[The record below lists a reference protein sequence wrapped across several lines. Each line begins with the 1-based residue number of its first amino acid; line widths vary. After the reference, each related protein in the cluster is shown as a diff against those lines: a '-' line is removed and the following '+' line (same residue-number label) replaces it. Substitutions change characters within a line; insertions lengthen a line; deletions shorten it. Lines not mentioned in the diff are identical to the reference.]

1 MEWEVEVL
9 KELVRLDT
17 DATLRK
23 NYDKAVEMISS
34 YAEQLGMEVSVVGD
48 EVPNVVAKLDVGAEK
63 DLALV
68 SHYDVVPA
76 KGPWK
81 LGDRGLDPFEPTLID
96 GKLYGRGA
104 ADDKSAIAASLGA
117 IRDLR
122 GEKLRYNPLL
132 IVVGDEEVG
141 GTGIREVV
149 EKRGI
154 TGDAAVILDASIE
167 YLSVGASG
175 VVGGWIKVKGKGG
188 HAGYPHV
195 TKNPIYGLA
204 KLIEE
209 LEKFAS
215 FRSLKLSDLP
225 SPPGSPIKRVWGRF
239 TVTMLRAGQKHNAI
253 PEEASA
259 GFDMRL
265 IPGEDVDQALE
276 ELRSFLTNASSRL
289 GLDIELE
296 LVGSVNEGWRTP
308 LNHPFVSEV
317 LDAMEKAMGRR
328 AVAAELGGNDGFLFA
343 RRGVPTVA
351 IGAIRVPENNIHAP
365 LEFVYLEDMAA
376 LKRFISELLK
386 PGAS

>member
-1 MEWEVEVL
+1 MEWEVKVL
-9 KELVRLDT
+9 EELVRLDT

-23 NYDKAVEMISS
+23 NYDKAAEMIAR
-34 YAEQLGMEVSVVGD
+34 YAEELGMDVSIVGD

-81 LGDRGLDPFEPTLID
+81 LVDREIDPFEPIVID

-117 IRDLR
+117 IRELK

-141 GTGIREVV
+141 GTGIKEVV
-149 EKRGI
+149 EKRCI

-175 VVGGWIKVKGKGG
+175 VVDGWIKVKGKGG

-195 TKNPIYGLA
+195 ARNPIYGLVR
-204 KLIEE
+204 LIGE

-215 FRSLKLSDLP
+215 FRSTKLSDLP
-225 SPPGSPIKRVWGRF
+225 SPPSSPIQRVWGRF

-253 PEEASA
+253 PGEASA

-265 IPGEDVDQALE
+265 FPGEDLNQALE
-276 ELRSFLTNASSRL
+276 ELKSFLTDAASRL
-289 GLDIELE
+289 GLEVELE
-296 LVGSVNEGWRTP
+296 IVGSVNDGWRTP
-308 LNHPFVSEV
+308 PDHPFVAEV
-317 LDAMEKAMGRR
+317 LSAMERAMGKR
-328 AVAAELGGNDGFLFA
+328 AIAAELGGNDGFLFA
-343 RRGVPTVA
+343 KRGVPTVA

-365 LEFVYLEDMAA
+365 LEFVYLEDVAA
-376 LKRFISELLK
+376 LKRLIVELLK